1 MSNVAAGRLRHR
13 LRVERQVNTKNSVG
27 ETSTVWQTVATYWCE
42 IRPLSSRELLASEQV
57 QSEVDTV
64 IVMRYN
70 TTVKASMR
78 GVHVENGADGTI
90 YNLKAPIRDP
100 ESGRDW
106 ISIPATSL
114 LNAG

>member
-1 MSNVAAGRLRHR
+1 MNMTAGRLRHR
-13 LRVERQVNTKNSVG
+13 LRVEQQVKTKNALG
-27 ETSTVWQTVATYWCE
+27 ETSIAWQTVDTYWCE
-42 IRPLSSRELLASEQV
+42 IRPLSSRELLASEQI
-57 QSEVDTV
+57 QSEVDTL

-78 GVHVENGADGTI
+78 AVHVENGVDGTV

-114 LNAG
+114 LNVG